1 MEEWV
6 LNELQNDGSI
16 TWKEINKALKAWE
29 KETGQEVSKD
39 ARKLIKAFFRYADI
53 DDNQE
58 AT

>member
-53 DDNQE
+53 DDN
-58 AT
+58 